1 MQLVWTTTL
10 PAPKKLVL
18 LALADNANDEG
29 DCYPSIP
36 TISRKCSLSER
47 AVRYAVAELI
57 TAGHLSRDSR
67 SGRSNLYHVHPCTPC
82 TPAPDAPLHIVHP
95 TPAPD
100 AGDPCTPCTHNHQ
113 GTVKEPSRRAASGGS
128 KSSSVRDPA
137 GEKAPEETTLDKA
150 LFAEARKVFGQSI
163 GGQINTAI
171 RLKGKAWIV
180 GVIEACRAKD
190 QEAARAYLAAAMKGV
205 SKPSEAE
212 QRKAIP

>member
-29 DCYPSIP
+29 DCYPSVA
-36 TISRKCSLSER
+36 TLSSKCSLSER
-47 AVRYAVAELI
+47 AVQYAI
-57 TAGHLSRDSR
+57 TDLVGQGHVSREVR
-67 SGRSNLYHVHPCTPC
+67 SGRSTVYKVHPRTSC
-82 TPAPDAPLHIVHP
+82 TPALDAPVQDMHP
-95 TPAPD
+95 TPASGAPH
-100 AGDPCTPCTHNHQ
+100 PRTSCTHNHQ
-113 GTVKEPSRRAASGGS
+113 ITVNEPSRRAASGGP
-128 KSSSVRDPA
+128 KNSSARDPA

-180 GVIEACRAKD
+180 DVIEACRAKD
-190 QEAARAYLAAAMKGV
+190 QEAARAYLAAAMRGV
-205 SKPSEAE
+205 SKPNEAQ